1 MVSDTIEALL
11 RLPASERA
19 DSALALWDSLTDTE
33 LDAEVELTD
42 EQRLELRRRV
52 AEHDAD
58 PDSAISWD
66 EIERQHRAL
75 G

>member
-11 RLPASERA
+11 KLPASERA
-19 DSALALWDSLTDTE
+19 DIALALWDSLTDTE